1 MVRAQKRVSMGAKI
15 LQYYTTKRWEFKNDR
30 SKALFARMTTEDKK
44 TFFFDLTI
52 VDWHLY
58 IHNYILGVRQ
68 YLLNEPL
75 SNLPQARKNLR
86 RLVAL
91 SVEGHRIPFSQSLFI
106 GYTSL
111 IAVWCMRSTVSSCGS
126 RGATLAPF

>member
-86 RLVAL
+86 RLVTISIQGSHYRL
-91 SVEGHRIPFSQSLFI
+91 TTIPISF
-106 GYTSL
+106 
-111 IAVWCMRSTVSSCGS
+111 
-126 RGATLAPF
+126 